1 MTYTNPDALVTT
13 DWLAEHLN
21 DPNIRVVDGSSFLPN
36 VPRNAQEEYAQKHI
50 PGAVLIDIEEVSD
63 HSSDLPH
70 MLPTPD
76 DFAAKVGA
84 LGIGSDNLVVVYDS
98 QGVRTSPRVWW
109 MFRVFGHDNVT
120 VLDGGLP
127 KWEAEN
133 RPLADGAE
141 SPAAQKF
148 SARFRPELVRSFDQV
163 ASAVDSRA
171 EQIIDAR
178 PAGRFAGT
186 DAEPRPG
193 IPSGH
198 MPGASSMPIE
208 TVVDAES
215 GTVLPAAAI
224 KANFDAAGIRM
235 GEPIITSCGSGV
247 AACTTSLGLYLLGH
261 KESAVYDG
269 SWSDWGSREDTP
281 KNTL

>member
-1 MTYTNPDALVTT
+1 
-13 DWLAEHLN
+13 
-21 DPNIRVVDGSSFLPN
+21 
-36 VPRNAQEEYAQKHI
+36 
-50 PGAVLIDIEEVSD
+50 
-63 HSSDLPH
+63 

-84 LGIGSDNLVVVYDS
+84 LGIGSDHKVIVYDS

-109 MFRVFGHDNVT
+109 MFRVFGHEDVA

-133 RPLADGAE
+133 RPLAEGVE
-141 SPAAQKF
+141 SPSLASFTA
-148 SARFRPELVRSFDQV
+148 SFRSHLVRGFDQMV
-163 ASAVDSRA
+163 GAVSTGK

-198 MPGASSMPIE
+198 MPGSCSMPVE
-208 TVVDAES
+208 TVVDADERH
-215 GTVLPAAAI
+215 GTARCVYQ
-224 KANFDAAGIRM
+224 
-235 GEPIITSCGSGV
+235 GELRRHRRRYGCAPIITTCGSGV

-261 KESAVYDG
+261 TESAVYDG

-281 KNTL
+281 KSTL

>member
-1 MTYTNPDALVTT
+1 MTYVNPDVLVTT

-21 DPNIRVVDGSSFLPN
+21 DPNICVVDGSSFLPN
-36 VPRNAQEEYAQKHI
+36 VPRDAQEEYAQKHI

-76 DFAAKVGA
+76 QFAAKVGA
-84 LGIGSDNLVVVYDS
+84 LGIGSDNKVVVYDS

-109 MFRVFGHDNVT
+109 MFRVFGHDNVA

-133 RPLADGAE
+133 RPVANGTE
-141 SPAAQKF
+141 SPAPQTFA
-148 SARFRPELVRSFDQV
+148 ANFRPELVRSFDQV
-163 ASAVDSRA
+163 ASAVDSSA

-198 MPGASSMPIE
+198 MPGASSMPVG
-208 TVVDAES
+208 TVVDAAS

-224 KANFDAAGIRM
+224 QANFDAAGVNM

-269 SWSDWGSREDTP
+269 SWSDWGSRDETP